1 VICNIIDDLKGSI
14 SSMSEDKLMELM
26 MEIRANRRV
35 RKSKPQKGK
44 KSNVLD
50 LEKLLGNLSPEVAK
64 SLLEKIKEKK

>member
-1 VICNIIDDLKGSI
+1 MSVIDDLKDSI
-14 SSMSEDKLMELM
+14 SSMSESKLMELM

-35 RKSKPQKGK
+35 RKIKPQKEK

-50 LEKLLGNLSPEVAK
+50 LEKLMNNLSPEVAR